1 MMSEEQN
8 VDEQAEAT
16 EEVVEADPIAD
27 AILNAGADVTSDPL
41 ADQVEEAAEPVTQE
55 EAVEELILGKF
66 KSPEDLA
73 AAYKELEQQFTLT
86 SQQKAELEALM
97 DDDDGYDEDEPAA
110 WGSSWGKPFEGEPQN
125 EDQLASWAEKD
136 PGAAAQWAVANAD
149 RVPKDTVEA
158 VWEHWFERKPT
169 EAMAWYTQQ
178 QTLQMQQQYEERISE
193 LQEQIAPMRD
203 AQTQQM
209 FEGALDGLENQIP
222 DLADYSD
229 KIQAYIDNIPVDQL
243 HLAFFPNGMD
253 TPEKVQAGVKSLY
266 AIVRMQ
272 EAPAQMQEQ
281 QVPQVSPIT
290 QSRQGV
296 ADTEPSD
303 YEARINAAILNA

>member
-1 MMSEEQN
+1 MSEEQN
-8 VDEQAEAT
+8 NE

-41 ADQVEEAAEPVTQE
+41 ADQVEEAAPVEEEDSAQ
-55 EAVEELILGKF
+55 EAVDDLILGKF
-66 KSPEDLA
+66 KSADDLA
-73 AAYKELEQQFTLT
+73 NAYKELEQQFTLT

-97 DDDDGYDEDEPAA
+97 QGDDEDYDEDEPQS
-110 WGSSWGKPFEGEPQN
+110 WGSSWGKPFDGDPQN
-125 EDQLASWAEKD
+125 EEQLADWAEKD

-149 RVPKDTVEA
+149 RVPRDTVEA

-193 LQEQIAPMRD
+193 LQQQIAPMRD
-203 AQTQQM
+203 AQTQTM
-209 FEGALDGLENQIP
+209 FEGALNGLEQQIP

-243 HLAFFPNGMD
+243 HLAFFPQGMD

-266 AIVRMQ
+266 AVVRMQ
-272 EAPAQMQEQ
+272 EADFTQPQQQ
-281 QVPQVSPIT
+281 QVPAQPSAIT

-296 ADTEPSD
+296 ADTGPAD
-303 YEARINAAILNA
+303 YDARINDAILNA

>member
-1 MMSEEQN
+1 MSEEQN
-8 VDEQAEAT
+8 NE

-41 ADQVEEAAEPVTQE
+41 ADQVEEAAPVEEEDSAQ
-55 EAVEELILGKF
+55 EAVDDLILGKF
-66 KSPEDLA
+66 KSADDLA
-73 AAYKELEQQFTLT
+73 NAYKELEQQFTLT

-97 DDDDGYDEDEPAA
+97 QDDDEDYDEEDSKS
-110 WGSSWGKPFEGEPQN
+110 WGSSWGKPFDGDPQN
-125 EDQLASWAEKD
+125 EEQLADWAEKD

-178 QTLQMQQQYEERISE
+178 QALQMQQQYEERISE
-193 LQEQIAPMRD
+193 LQQQIAPMRD
-203 AQTQQM
+203 AQTQTM
-209 FEGALDGLENQIP
+209 FEGALNGLEQQIP

-243 HLAFFPNGMD
+243 HLAFFPQGMD

-266 AIVRMQ
+266 AVVRMQ
-272 EAPAQMQEQ
+272 EADFSQPQQQ
-281 QVPQVSPIT
+281 QVPAQPSAIT

-296 ADTEPSD
+296 ADTGPAD
-303 YEARINAAILNA
+303 YDARINDAILNA

>member
-8 VDEQAEAT
+8 VEVEEQ
-16 EEVVEADPIAD
+16 VEDGDPIAD
-27 AILNAGADVTSDPL
+27 AILNAGSDVTSDPL
-41 ADQVEEAAEPVTQE
+41 AEQVEEAEASDESAG
-55 EAVEELILGKF
+55 EAVEDLILGKF

-73 AAYKELEQQFTLT
+73 SAYKELEQQFTLT
-86 SQQKAELEALM
+86 SQQKAELESLM
-97 DDDDGYDEDEPAA
+97 SDDEDDGYEDEPQA
-110 WGSSWGKPFEGEPQN
+110 WGSSWGKPFEGDPQN
-125 EDQLASWAEKD
+125 EEQLAEWAEKD
-136 PGAAAQWAVANAD
+136 PGSAAQWAVANAD

-178 QTLQMQQQYEERISE
+178 QTLQMQQQYEQRISE
-193 LQEQIAPMRD
+193 LQEQIVPMRD

-209 FEGALDGLENQIP
+209 FEGALDSLENQIT

-229 KIQAYIDNIPVDQL
+229 KIQSYIDNIPVDQL
-243 HLAFFPNGMD
+243 HLAFFPQGMD

-266 AIVRMQ
+266 AVVRMQ
-272 EAPAQMQEQ
+272 EADFSQPQQAAPAQ
-281 QVPQVSPIT
+281 PSAIT

-296 ADTEPSD
+296 ADVGPTD
-303 YEARINAAILNA
+303 YDARINDAILNA

>member
-1 MMSEEQN
+1 MSEEQN
-8 VDEQAEAT
+8 NE

-41 ADQVEEAAEPVTQE
+41 ADQVEEAAPVEEEDSAQ
-55 EAVEELILGKF
+55 EAVDDLILGKF
-66 KSPEDLA
+66 KSADDLA
-73 AAYKELEQQFTLT
+73 NAYKELEQQFTLT

-97 DDDDGYDEDEPAA
+97 QDDDEDYDEEDSKS
-110 WGSSWGKPFEGEPQN
+110 WGSSWGKPFDGDPQN
-125 EDQLASWAEKD
+125 EEQLADWAEKD

-193 LQEQIAPMRD
+193 LQQQIAPMRD
-203 AQTQQM
+203 AQTQTM
-209 FEGALDGLENQIP
+209 FEGALNGLEQQIP

-243 HLAFFPNGMD
+243 HLAFFPQGMD

-266 AIVRMQ
+266 AVVRMQ
-272 EAPAQMQEQ
+272 EADFSQPQQQ
-281 QVPQVSPIT
+281 QVPAQPSAIT

-296 ADTEPSD
+296 ADTGPAD
-303 YEARINAAILNA
+303 YDARINDAILNA

>member
-1 MMSEEQN
+1 MSEEQN
-8 VDEQAEAT
+8 NE

-27 AILNAGADVTSDPL
+27 AILNAGSDVTSDPL
-41 ADQVEEAAEPVTQE
+41 ADQVEEAAPVE
-55 EAVEELILGKF
+55 EADSAQEAVDDLILGKF
-66 KSPEDLA
+66 KSAEDLA
-73 AAYKELEQQFTLT
+73 NAYKELEQQFTLT

-97 DDDDGYDEDEPAA
+97 QDDDEDYEEDEPQS
-110 WGSSWGKPFEGEPQN
+110 WGSSWGKPFDGDPQN
-125 EDQLASWAEKD
+125 EEQLADWAEKD

-149 RVPKDTVEA
+149 RVPRDTVEA

-178 QTLQMQQQYEERISE
+178 QTLQMQQQYEERINE
-193 LQEQIAPMRD
+193 LQQQIAPMRD
-203 AQTQQM
+203 AQTQTM
-209 FEGALDGLENQIP
+209 FEGALNGLENQIP

-243 HLAFFPNGMD
+243 HLAFFPQGMD

-266 AIVRMQ
+266 AVVRMQ
-272 EAPAQMQEQ
+272 EADFTQPQQQ
-281 QVPQVSPIT
+281 QVPAQPSAIT

-296 ADTEPSD
+296 ADTGPAD
-303 YEARINAAILNA
+303 YDARINDAILNA

>member
-1 MMSEEQN
+1 MSEEQN
-8 VDEQAEAT
+8 NE

-27 AILNAGADVTSDPL
+27 AILNAGSDVTSDPL
-41 ADQVEEAAEPVTQE
+41 ADQVEEAAPVE
-55 EAVEELILGKF
+55 EADTAQEAVDDLILGKF

-73 AAYKELEQQFTLT
+73 NAYKELEQQFTLT

-97 DDDDGYDEDEPAA
+97 EDDEDYEEDKPQS
-110 WGSSWGKPFEGEPQN
+110 WGSSWGKPFEGDPQN
-125 EDQLASWAEKD
+125 EEQLADWAEKD

-193 LQEQIAPMRD
+193 LQQQIAPMRD
-203 AQTQQM
+203 AQTQNM
-209 FEGALDGLENQIP
+209 FEGALNGLEQQIP

-229 KIQAYIDNIPVDQL
+229 KIQSYIDNIPVDQL
-243 HLAFFPNGMD
+243 HLAFFPQGMD

-266 AIVRMQ
+266 AVVRMQ
-272 EAPAQMQEQ
+272 EADFTQQPQQQMP
-281 QVPQVSPIT
+281 PQPSAIT

-296 ADTEPSD
+296 ADTGPAD
-303 YEARINAAILNA
+303 YDARINDAILNA

>member
-1 MMSEEQN
+1 MSEEQN
-8 VDEQAEAT
+8 VDEQV

-41 ADQVEEAAEPVTQE
+41 ADQVEEVAEPVAQE
-55 EAVEELILGKF
+55 EAVEDLILGKF
-66 KSPEDLA
+66 KSAEDLA

-86 SQQKAELEALM
+86 SQQKAELESLF
-97 DDDDGYDEDEPAA
+97 DEDEEEEEEPQA
-110 WGSSWGKPFEGEPQN
+110 WGASWGKPFDGDPQN
-125 EDQLASWAEKD
+125 EEQLAEWAEKD

-149 RVPKDTVEA
+149 RVPKDTVDA

-178 QTLQMQQQYEERISE
+178 QSLQMQQQYEQRISE

-209 FEGALDGLENQIP
+209 FEGALDGLERQIP

-243 HLAFFPNGMD
+243 HLAFFPQGMD

-272 EAPAQMQEQ
+272 EAPAQMQQEQ

-290 QSRQGV
+290 QSRQGI
-296 ADTEPSD
+296 ADTGPAD
-303 YEARINAAILNA
+303 YEARINAAILNG

>member
-1 MMSEEQN
+1 MSEEQN
-8 VDEQAEAT
+8 NE

-41 ADQVEEAAEPVTQE
+41 ADQVEEAAPVE
-55 EAVEELILGKF
+55 EADSAQEAVDDLILGKF
-66 KSPEDLA
+66 KSAEDLA
-73 AAYKELEQQFTLT
+73 NAYKELEQQFTLT

-97 DDDDGYDEDEPAA
+97 QDDDEDYDEDEPQS
-110 WGSSWGKPFEGEPQN
+110 WGSSWGKPFEGDPQN
-125 EDQLASWAEKD
+125 EEQLADWAEKD

-193 LQEQIAPMRD
+193 LQQQIAPMRD
-203 AQTQQM
+203 AQTQTM
-209 FEGALDGLENQIP
+209 FEGALNGLEQQIP

-243 HLAFFPNGMD
+243 HLAFFPQGMD

-266 AIVRMQ
+266 AVVRMQ
-272 EAPAQMQEQ
+272 EADFSQPQQQ
-281 QVPQVSPIT
+281 QVPAQPSAIT

-296 ADTEPSD
+296 ADTGPAD
-303 YEARINAAILNA
+303 YDARINDAILNA